1 MAASKPTS
9 PLSVVMNTFHPLTL
23 SCYLG
28 TLTLVGAVPL
38 SECKFTPASPF
49 PGFYD
54 VEKLGVGQKSEGFLP
69 RVLKSVALPLQLSP
83 PRLDLGL
90 FR

>member
-23 SCYLG
+23 SYYLG
-28 TLTLVGAVPL
+28 TLTIVVVVPL

-49 PGFYD
+49 PSFYD
-54 VEKLGVGQKSEGFLP
+54 VEKLGVGQADEGFLL
-69 RVLKSVALPLQLSP
+69 RVHKSVALPLRLSP
-83 PRLDLGL
+83 LRLDLGL